1 MISDRLAQMLTAQIQ
16 SELSAHQ
23 NYMAINIWF
32 RRQSLDG
39 WAGLF
44 KEQAMEEAG
53 HAMKIINFLLDV
65 GVEFD
70 LPTIPVASTRF
81 GSALEAVQSA
91 KNSEMKVS
99 SEFRAMA
106 QAATEE
112 GDWTSF
118 QFLQWFIEEQVEE
131 EAKMDKLIDLVN
143 SGLNLFQAEE
153 LLEKFGGEG

>member
-1 MISDRLAQMLTAQIQ
+1 MITDRLAQMLTAQIQ

-32 RRQSLDG
+32 RRQSLDA
-39 WAGLF
+39 WAALF
-44 KEQAMEEAG
+44 KEQSMEEAA

-81 GSALEAVQSA
+81 ANALEAVKSA
-91 KNSEMKVS
+91 KASEAKVS
-99 SEFRAMA
+99 AEFRAMA
-106 QAATEE
+106 KAANEE
-112 GDWTSF
+112 GDWTAF

-131 EAKMDKLIDLVN
+131 ESKMDKLIDLVN
-143 SGLNLFQAEE
+143 SGVNLFQAEA
-153 LLEKFGGEG
+153 LLEKFAGE